1 MNEALGWTLFHFLWE
16 GAAVALLLAVVL
28 ALTGS
33 SRVRYA
39 AACAALLA
47 MLAAFG
53 ITLAVKLPADLSNGG
68 RVHVPA
74 GLVSPRPP
82 ALDAAPVSAPGMPLY
97 RWAVPLWLAGVM
109 ALSLH
114 RLAGLA
120 GAWRLRRTG
129 IVPAPAPWPER
140 MTRLAARLGLGRR
153 VVLLE
158 SCLTDVPVVVGWLR
172 PAILLPLGLAAG
184 LPAEQVEFI
193 LIHELAHIARRDY
206 LMNLLQNM
214 VEALLFYHPAVW
226 WVSAVMR
233 AEREHCCDDIVVAL
247 AGDAPGY
254 AAVLVKLEQRR
265 APEPMLAATGGS
277 LTRRV
282 RRLLRQPSSAPSAAA
297 PLAAV
302 ALAMAIAG
310 LALASQTQTVQPPAV
325 ILPHP
330 KAPELTLPVLVFPQS
345 PALKLTLP
353 VVTMPLLAQTQVERQ
368 RQLKQEMETPY
379 RKWLNQDVAYI
390 ITDQERSAFKA
401 LQTDNEREKFIEQF
415 WLRRDP
421 TPGTVENEF
430 KEEHYRRI
438 AFANEHFS
446 AGIPGW
452 KTDRGRIYITY
463 GPPDEIEDHTSGG
476 TLQRPA
482 AQGGGAVTAFPFQDW
497 RYKYIEG
504 IGNNVIIE
512 FVDPTRTGEYHMTMD
527 PAEKNV
533 APLVFGANEIGGRS
547 TVSVSGRRVLVNLP
561 LSPAG
566 DYQISGQILTAGG
579 QVVQNFQ
586 DPLSLSGNAGVYRKA
601 MPLSAGSYRLV
612 ISYKNTT
619 TGEARSETVNFNVN

>member
-16 GAAVALLLAVVL
+16 GAAIALLLAMVL
-28 ALTGS
+28 AATRS
-33 SRVRYA
+33 PRVRYT

-53 ITLAVKLPADLSNGG
+53 ITLAVKLPADFSTGA

-74 GLVSPRPP
+74 GPLPPRPEVSDAVP
-82 ALDAAPVSAPGMPLY
+82 ASAPGMPLY
-97 RWAVPLWLAGVM
+97 RWAVPLWLAGVV
-109 ALSLH
+109 ALALH

-129 IVPAPAPWPER
+129 VLPAPAPWPDR
-140 MTRLAARLGLGRR
+140 MIRLAARLGLRRR
-153 VVLLE
+153 VLLLE
-158 SCLTDVPVVVGWLR
+158 SCLTDVPVAVGWLR
-172 PAILLPLGLAAG
+172 PTILLPLGLAAC

-206 LMNLLQNM
+206 LMNLLQSM

-254 AAVLVKLEQRR
+254 AAALVKLEQRR

-282 RRLLRQPSSAPSAAA
+282 RRLLRQPSSAPSLAA

-302 ALAMAIAG
+302 LALAIAG
-310 LALASQTQTVQPPAV
+310 FAVASQMQTTQPPAV
-325 ILPHP
+325 VLPRP
-330 KAPELTLPVLVFPQS
+330 PAPELTLVAQ
-345 PALKLTLP
+345 
-353 VVTMPLLAQTQVERQ
+353 AQTQRAQPTQSERQ
-368 RQLKQEMETPY
+368 TPY
-379 RKWLNQDVAYI
+379 RKWLNEDVAYI
-390 ITDQERSAFKA
+390 ITDQERAAFKT

-415 WLRRDP
+415 WVRRDP

-438 AFANEHFS
+438 AYANEHFS

-463 GPPDEIEDHTSGG
+463 GPPDEIEDHNSGG
-476 TLQRPA
+476 TYQRPA
-482 AQGGGAVTAFPFQDW
+482 AQGGGAVTTFPFQDW

-504 IGNNVIIE
+504 IGTNVIVE

-527 PAEKNV
+527 PAEKDV
-533 APLVFGANEIGGRS
+533 APVVFGANEIGGRT
-547 TVSVSGRRVLVNLP
+547 TVSVNGRRALVTLP

-566 DYQISGQILTAGG
+566 DYQISGQITTAGG
-579 QVVQNFQ
+579 QPVQNFQ
-586 DPLSLSGNAGVYRKA
+586 DPLSLLGNTGVYQKSA
-601 MPLSAGSYRLV
+601 PLSAGSYRLV
-612 ISYKNTT
+612 ISYKNAI
-619 TGEARSETVNFNVN
+619 TGEAHNETVNFNVN